1 MHGPEHL
8 KRRLA
13 VIDRLSEEEA
23 KKLLKMFLAGLSGQ
37 AVGLPP
43 CQPRLG
49 AYSFPVISLKRS
61 TIPP

>member
-13 VIDRLSEEEA
+13 TIDRLSEEEA
-23 KKLLKMFLAGLSGQ
+23 KKLLKMVIAGISGQ
-37 AVGLPP
+37 SAGLPP

-49 AYSFPVISLKRS
+49 AYSFPVTARGV
-61 TIPP
+61 PDGQ

>member
-1 MHGPEHL
+1 MHGPEHI

-23 KKLLKMFLAGLSGQ
+23 KKLLKMVLAGLSGH
-37 AVGLPP
+37 AVLPP

-49 AYSFPVISLKRS
+49 AYSFPVIALKRS

>member
-1 MHGPEHL
+1 MHGPEYF
-8 KRRLA
+8 KRQLA
-13 VIDRLSEEEA
+13 LIDRLSEAEA
-23 KKLLKMFLAGLSGQ
+23 KKLLKMVLAGLSGHV
-37 AVGLPP
+37 VGLPP

>member
-1 MHGPEHL
+1 MHGPEYF
-8 KRRLA
+8 KRRLSL
-13 VIDRLSEEEA
+13 IDRLSEEEA
-23 KKLLKMFLAGLSGQ
+23 KKLLKMVLAGLSGQ

-49 AYSFPVISLKRS
+49 AYSFPVTALKRS